1 MKKLKPIIGI
11 LIFLALLVSCNSDAS
26 EGIFYQISQS
36 TTPADIMYTRL
47 LGFNT
52 AETTLYFQTTEGVFK
67 VASGSTTS
75 TELVASVS
83 GSLIKN
89 SAYNATEDKIYILT
103 NDDNSFYKYST
114 DGSLDEEVV
123 VDDSSYNSSN
133 LDSYTINNMY
143 SNYMLVLEG
152 DDLSGDAGYDIVS
165 YDGTAFSLVAEFTS
179 AEISGYSLDN
189 FIMQTTKHAD
199 GTEPI
204 IISFAD
210 DSDDDDPAYLHYFVD
225 PTAGGIKLIS
235 DITDERIA
243 NFYYDDS
250 DEVLYVLDYDGEL
263 FLYADVVNSNDDDI
277 SDQVSLEDSSLDYDA
292 NAFLYPVVYGDEL
305 YLISKYSTKSSSLYV
320 YTIDTSDSDASN
332 YTCSDTTSIS
342 KGYATSLDSSY
353 IVSSLET
360 PTSTAL
366 VPNLFVATRQNGM
379 YEITIAVDYADSNST
394 SNGDSSDSEEYSF

>member
-47 LGFNT
+47 LGFDT

-67 VASGSTTS
+67 VPSGSTAS
-75 TELVASVS
+75 TQLVASVS

-89 SAYNATEDKIYILT
+89 SAYNATADRIFVLT
-103 NDDNSFYKYST
+103 NDDDSFFKYSN
-114 DGSLDEEVV
+114 DGTLDGEVV
-123 VDDSSYNSSN
+123 VDDSTYNSSN

-143 SNYMLVLEG
+143 SNSMLVLEG
-152 DDLSGDAGYDIVS
+152 DDDTGYDVVS
-165 YDGTAFSLVAEFTS
+165 YDGSGFSVVAEFTS
-179 AEISGYSLDN
+179 TEISGYGLDN
-189 FIMQTTKHAD
+189 FIMQTTKQAD

-210 DSDDDDPAYLHYFVD
+210 DSVDDDPAYLHYFVD
-225 PTAGGIKLIS
+225 PSSSTVKLIS
-235 DITDERIA
+235 DITEERVA

-263 FLYADVVNSNDDDI
+263 FLYAAVDNSTDVAI
-277 SDQVSLEDSSLDYDA
+277 SGQVSLEDSSLDYDA
-292 NAFLYPVVYGDEL
+292 NAFLYPVVSGNEL

-342 KGYATSLDSSY
+342 KGYAASLDSSY
-353 IVSSLET
+353 IVSALET

-394 SNGDSSDSEEYSF
+394 SNGDSSDSEDYSF